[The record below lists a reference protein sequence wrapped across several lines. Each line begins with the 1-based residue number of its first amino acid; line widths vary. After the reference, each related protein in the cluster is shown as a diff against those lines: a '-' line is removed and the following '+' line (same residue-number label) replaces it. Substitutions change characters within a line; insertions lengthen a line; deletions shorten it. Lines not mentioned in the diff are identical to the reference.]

1 MLTDITLVCGEME
14 IEAHKIILVSAS
26 DYFSAMFTGGMAET
40 DTPRVEIH
48 GIDPLALPILVDFCY
63 TGNIYYAI
71 HISILGPCKCAV
83 DIVDFCHFSK
93 ESISKDFFVAQN
105 CIKIYIM
112 YLYFT

>member
-63 TGNIYYAI
+63 TGNIYYYVI
-71 HISILGPCKCAV
+71 YIFFLGPCERRK
-83 DIVDFCHFSK
+83 DTSFEII
-93 ESISKDFFVAQN
+93 ISEK
-105 CIKIYIM
+105 
-112 YLYFT
+112 FTIFLE